1 MAEMNDSFSKLSEFA
16 KKLSNHPLME
26 EPPCSL
32 VHNIIPTIPSVE
44 IDRKSTFAYQMQQ
57 QTNQLI
63 EKNNEQIRLLNEH
76 NEQLV
81 NNYNKLE
88 ELYSLKSKEF
98 EKAKQDAKNSKN
110 KYILA
115 TIISVI
121 SLFVAIASWVFP
133 R

>member
-1 MAEMNDSFSKLSEFA
+1 M
-16 KKLSNHPLME
+16 
-26 EPPCSL
+26 
-32 VHNIIPTIPSVE
+32 
-44 IDRKSTFAYQMQQ
+44 
-57 QTNQLI
+57 
-63 EKNNEQIRLLNEH
+63 
-76 NEQLV
+76 V

-88 ELYSLKSKEF
+88 ELYNLKSKEF

>member
-16 KKLSNHPLME
+16 KKLSNYPLME

-32 VHNIIPTIPSVE
+32 AHNIIPTIPSVE
-44 IDRKSTFAYQMQQ
+44 IDRESTFAYQMQR
-57 QTNQLI
+57 QTNQII

-88 ELYSLKSKEF
+88 ELYNLKSKEF

-121 SLFVAIASWVFP
+121 SLLVAIASWVFP

>member
-16 KKLSNHPLME
+16 KKLSNHSLME
-26 EPPCSL
+26 EPPYSL
-32 VHNIIPTIPSVE
+32 AHNIIPTIPSVE
-44 IDRKSTFAYQMQQ
+44 IDRESTFAYQMQQ
-57 QTNQLI
+57 QTNQII

-88 ELYSLKSKEF
+88 ELYNLKSIEF

-121 SLFVAIASWVFP
+121 SLLVAIASWVFP